1 MKEISMRLKEVPDG
15 YYVGLSETVYCI
27 SPDKVYMVKQVNVDN
42 EFETIKYFFRLPTK
56 YNVYEGLITEQLYEG
71 IRRDNYFD
79 TNDIKFQAVYEY
91 IFGKDTIRVISEC
104 SLFHKDE
111 KIVAIGPEE
120 NEEWQNEFQRYHI

>member
-1 MKEISMRLKEVPDG
+1 MKEISMRLKEIPDG

-27 SPDKVYMVKQVNVDN
+27 APDKVYMVKQVNVDR

-56 YNVYEGLITEQLYEG
+56 CNVYEALITEQLYEG

-91 IFGKDTIRVISEC
+91 IFGKDTIRVISEYN
-104 SLFHKDE
+104 LFHKDE

-120 NEEWQNEFQRYHI
+120 NEEWQYEFQKYHV